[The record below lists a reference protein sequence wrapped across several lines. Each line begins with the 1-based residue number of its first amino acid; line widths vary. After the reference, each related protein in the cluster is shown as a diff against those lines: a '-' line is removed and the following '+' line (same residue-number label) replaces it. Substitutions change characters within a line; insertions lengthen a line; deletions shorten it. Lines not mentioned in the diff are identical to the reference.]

1 MHYCYDIVGIGVIC
15 RNRVSRYERLRGI
28 QRGVPRDQASVSE
41 MRARPQTNNRA
52 TLGLCLSWRLRL
64 CRKLKHRCLLTLPQ
78 PNASVHA

>member
-1 MHYCYDIVGIGVIC
+1 MHYRYDTVGIGVIC

-52 TLGLCLSWRLRL
+52 TLGLCPQLASSAVPEAAAP
-64 CRKLKHRCLLTLPQ
+64 LPAD
-78 PNASVHA
+78 PVPAEC